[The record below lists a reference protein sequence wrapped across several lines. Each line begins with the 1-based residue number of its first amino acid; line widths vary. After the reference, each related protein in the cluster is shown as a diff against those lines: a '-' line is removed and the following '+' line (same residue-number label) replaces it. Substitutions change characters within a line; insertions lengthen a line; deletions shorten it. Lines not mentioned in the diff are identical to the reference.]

1 MAKFVLK
8 FTISERPDPEAMPIE
23 WETLERHAILA
34 PKVSADAPR
43 ISTPLSKSEAF
54 V

>member
-34 PKVSADAPR
+34 PKVQGRRTSNIDP
-43 ISTPLSKSEAF
+43 PFEK
-54 V
+54 